1 MTNNPTIDGVSRAKI
16 HHLKIHRKPF
26 DDLVSGRKTSE
37 VRNCADRE
45 FREGD
50 HVELFLIDETG
61 NPANKSIVRTIT
73 HIQRGYGLPD
83 DICVLSYAP
92 IDAPAVERQ
101 APPIEVARY
110 RLKAALPGL
119 DGRLINRPEVVIAQA
134 YDALQSTIAR
144 LEARITQLESE
155 KEFAAATYQAAR
167 DRIAELESGR
177 GVVAAYRIQ
186 HQDGYWCTWG
196 SGPVSEGDLQDVADG
211 VISGIE
217 FAYAAPPAPVAVV
230 LPERKDGNAP
240 ALSNHRSYNQGW
252 NACLDATAAL
262 NGAKK

>member
-26 DDLVSGRKTSE
+26 DDLVSGRKTNE

-92 IDAPAVERQ
+92 IDAPGVERQ
-101 APPIEVARY
+101 GVTNGP
-110 RLKAALPGL
+110 
-119 DGRLINRPEVVIAQA
+119 LIKDLCELNADQ
-134 YDALQSTIAR
+134 QSTIAR
-144 LEARITQLESE
+144 LEARV
-155 KEFAAATYQAAR
+155 
-167 DRIAELESGR
+167 AELESGR
-177 GVVAAYRIQ
+177 GEPVAWLAEAVGPDGTAYRRTSSTTSITLRDAK
-186 HQDGYWCTWG
+186 HAWG
-196 SGPVSEGDLQDVADG
+196 DG
-211 VISGIE
+211 VISKYEIKIQPL
-217 FAYAAPPAPVAVV
+217 FTAPPAPVAVAIDEQQAFANWTHEV
-230 LPERKDGNAP
+230 IGMRGLAKVQRRDEMTVEQEKF
-240 ALSNHRSYNQGW
+240 ALKGW
-252 NACLDATAAL
+252 LARACLDATAAL
-262 NGAKK
+262 NGVKS

>member
-1 MTNNPTIDGVSRAKI
+1 MSS
-16 HHLKIHRKPF
+16 F
-26 DDLVSGRKTSE
+26 E
-37 VRNCADRE
+37 
-45 FREGD
+45 REGRY
-50 HVELFLIDETG
+50 
-61 NPANKSIVRTIT
+61 IVVKPDCMDSSRTIA
-73 HIQRGYGLPD
+73 H
-83 DICVLSYAP
+83 
-92 IDAPAVERQ
+92 
-101 APPIEVARY
+101 
-110 RLKAALPGL
+110 
-119 DGRLINRPEVVIAQA
+119 
-134 YDALQSTIAR
+134 

-217 FAYAAPPAPVAVV
+217 FAYAAPPAPVAVA
-230 LPERKDGNAP
+230 LPERMTGPRKDYGYTRFAE
-240 ALSNHRSYNQGW
+240 GW

-262 NGAKK
+262 NK